1 MSFINLVGNKLK
13 RYFSKESKELRR
25 LVKVPRYTPCNS
37 FLTGGIQ
44 IADSLSF
51 VAGYEEIFKKENYKV
66 DFSTKEPFIIDCGS
80 NIGLSIIYFKS
91 NFPDARIIGFEPDPA
106 IFQVLKRNTQKFTN
120 ITLYNKAL
128 GAEQKRLSFISEGG
142 FSGRVKENATG
153 SNVIE
158 VYIEPL
164 STYIDRDIDLLKIDI
179 EGAEYEVLKEIQP
192 LLHRVKKLFIE
203 YHSVDNVEQNLDLI
217 LILLKK
223 EGFRVHIKEAY
234 TARHPFID
242 IPLLAG
248 MDNQLEIYASR

>member
-1 MSFINLVGNKLK
+1 MSFLSLVGNKLK
-13 RYFSKESKELRR
+13 RYFSKEAQELRR
-25 LVKVPRYTPCNS
+25 LVKVPRYTPCHS
-37 FLTGGIQ
+37 FLVGGIQ

-80 NIGLSIIYFKS
+80 NIGLSIMYFKN
-91 NFPDARIIGFEPDPA
+91 NFPGAKIIGFEPDPA

-128 GAEQKRLSFISEGG
+128 GAEKKKLSFISEGG
-142 FSGRVKENATG
+142 FSGRVKENAEG
-153 SNVIE
+153 SNVVE
-158 VYIEPL
+158 VDIEPL
-164 STYIDRDIDLLKIDI
+164 STYIDRDIDLVKIDI

-192 LLHRVKKLFIE
+192 LLQRVKKLFIE
-203 YHSVDNVEQNLDLI
+203 YHSVDKVEQNLDLI
-217 LILLKK
+217 LSLLKK
-223 EGFRVHIKEAY
+223 EGYRVHIKEAY

-242 IPLLAG
+242 IPLMAG